1 MLNIY
6 LTDRNGKLQEIEEMQ
21 KGCWINVLHPT
32 EEEIQYLVQTL
43 NVDLDFIKDPL
54 DDEERSRIEKEDNN
68 TLIIVDIPTVRH
80 DEEGNSIYDTIP
92 IGMIV
97 MPDCFVTICLEEN
110 QFLNVLLINVLKNF
124 IRLRRRA
131 FALQLLYTIST
142 YYLRYLKQINRKTI
156 DLEHQ
161 LNQSMK
167 NKEIFTLLGLEKSLV
182 YFTTS
187 LKANKIVIQKLMR
200 NSTF

>member
-1 MLNIY
+1 
-6 LTDRNGKLQEIEEMQ
+6 
-21 KGCWINVLHPT
+21 
-32 EEEIQYLVQTL
+32 
-43 NVDLDFIKDPL
+43 
-54 DDEERSRIEKEDNN
+54 KEFY
-68 TLIIVDIPTVRH
+68 TFKKTR
-80 DEEGNSIYDTIP
+80 
-92 IGMIV
+92 
-97 MPDCFVTICLEEN
+97 
-110 QFLNVLLINVLKNF
+110 
-124 IRLRRRA
+124 

-161 LNQSMK
+161 LNKSMK

-200 NSTF
+200 NSTFLKMYEDDQDLLEDVLIENKQA